1 MNPTVLPDPRQDAR
15 RLVRR
20 YLFGTFAIVFG
31 LNVLLLATNTVLP
44 PSGRVALLA
53 GSLALTL
60 ACAVGW
66 RWERARSEL
75 TLMAVCAGG
84 MALGVLVANARYV
97 VRKLAP
103 GGPPS

>member
-15 RLVRR
+15 LLVRR

-44 PSGRVALLA
+44 PSGRAALLA

-66 RWERARSEL
+66 R
-75 TLMAVCAGG
+75 
-84 MALGVLVANARYV
+84 
-97 VRKLAP
+97 
-103 GGPPS
+103 

>member
-20 YLFGTFAIVFG
+20 YLFGTFAIVFA
-31 LNVLLLATNTVLP
+31 LDAVLLASNTVLP
-44 PSGRVALLA
+44 PSGRAALLA
-53 GSLALTL
+53 GAIVLTL
-60 ACAVGW
+60 ACAAGW

-84 MALGVLVANARYV
+84 DRKSV
-97 VRKLAP
+97 V
-103 GGPPS
+103 